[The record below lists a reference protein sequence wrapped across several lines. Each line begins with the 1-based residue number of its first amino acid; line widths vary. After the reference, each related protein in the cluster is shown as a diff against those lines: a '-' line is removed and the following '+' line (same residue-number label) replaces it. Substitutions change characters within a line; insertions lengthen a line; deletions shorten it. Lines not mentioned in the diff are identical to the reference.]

1 MKTAVLAFL
10 FLLAATAARGETV
23 LNRGNGAE
31 PDTLDPAQ
39 AGTVME
45 ANILGDLMVGLTTLD
60 AAARPI
66 PGIAERWETSRDG
79 LTWTFHLRK
88 ARWSDGGPV
97 TAKDF
102 VAAWRRL
109 LEPKTAARAAQNL
122 WIVKNGQA
130 ISAGRMP
137 AESLGVAAPDPATVI
152 VTLDHPAPYLPELL
166 TQAAALPL
174 PPAALKNG
182 VRTNAY
188 ISNGPYL
195 LKSWVP
201 NDCVTLAKNPRFY
214 EVDAVKIDTVN
225 YFPTADS
232 QGALRRFRAGEL
244 DMQTPLPS
252 AQIPFL
258 RQTMPASLHIL
269 PSLALV
275 YVAINL
281 RDPALKDIRVR
292 RALNLVYDRDAVTQK
307 VLKLGER
314 SAYAYVPPNMA
325 GYAGGPQ
332 LDFKSQPNAARL
344 AEARRLMEDAG
355 FGPFN
360 KLILNYATPGTPDG
374 RRLAAVFQAMARQI
388 HVDLRI
394 TGEDYAILLRD
405 LRRGQYQL
413 GYTSW
418 LADFDDASNFLDLLR
433 SSSPGNY
440 AGYKNP
446 RFDAA
451 LDAGEREPDA
461 GKRAAMLKQ
470 AESVA
475 QKDMPW
481 LPIRFA
487 SQTELVA
494 PKVGGYV
501 PNAAD
506 FNRSRWL
513 WTKR

>member
-1 MKTAVLAFL
+1 MKPAGLVFL
-10 FLLAATAARGETV
+10 VLLAATAARAETV
-23 LNRGNGAE
+23 LNRGNSAE

-39 AGTVME
+39 AGTIME

-60 AAARPI
+60 AAARPM
-66 PGIAERWETSRDG
+66 PGIAERWETSGDG

-88 ARWSDGGPV
+88 AQWSDGTAV

-102 VAAWRRL
+102 LAAWRRVV
-109 LEPKTAARAAQNL
+109 EPKTAARAAQTL
-122 WIVKNGQA
+122 WIVKNAQG

-137 AESLGVAAPDPATVI
+137 AERLGITAPDPATVI
-152 VTLDHPAPYLPELL
+152 VTLEHPAPYLPQLL
-166 TQAAALPL
+166 TQPAALPL

-188 ISNGPYL
+188 VSDGPYV

-201 NDCVTLAKNPRFY
+201 NDHVTLVKNPRFY
-214 EVDAVKIDTVN
+214 DAGAVKIDRVN

-232 QGALRRFRAGEL
+232 QAALRRFQAGEL
-244 DMQTPLPS
+244 DMQTPLPNT
-252 AQIPFL
+252 QIPFL
-258 RQTMPASLHIL
+258 KQTMPASLHIL
-269 PSLALV
+269 PSQALV

-281 RDPALKDIRVR
+281 RDPALKDARIR
-292 RALNLVYDRDAVTQK
+292 RALNLVYDREAVTQK

-314 SAYAYVPPNMA
+314 PAYAYVPPNMA
-325 GYAGGPQ
+325 GYADGPQ
-332 LDFKSQPNAARL
+332 LDFKAQPYAARL
-344 AEARRLMEDAG
+344 TEARRLMQEAG
-355 FGPFN
+355 FGPFD
-360 KLILNYATPGTPDG
+360 KLTLNYLTPGTPDG

-388 HVDLRI
+388 YVNLRI
-394 TGEDYAILLRD
+394 TSEDYAVLLRD

-433 SSSPGNY
+433 STSPGNY

-446 RFDAA
+446 RFDGA
-451 LDAGEREPDA
+451 LDAAEGEPDA
-461 GKRAAMLKQ
+461 KKRAALLKR
-470 AESVA
+470 AEAIA

-513 WTKR
+513 WIKR